1 VSWCLGGKKITGGK
15 MKFKSLLTKL
25 IPGKKKESPQD
36 RPGEEKTEVIEH
48 ELSFDRRETR
58 IEEAGVA
65 AEIDIYINDEK
76 TNIHALGPITK
87 IGRDPAQSDVVISEL
102 IVSKLHCILFSQ
114 GERFFVKDNDSTN
127 GIYVNHEKVIE
138 QELKNG
144 DTILLGKK
152 GTVKLVF
159 HLRR

>member
-1 VSWCLGGKKITGGK
+1 
-15 MKFKSLLTKL
+15 MKFKSLLTKF
-25 IPGKKKESPQD
+25 IPGKKKKSPED

-48 ELSFDRRETR
+48 EISFDRRETR
-58 IEEAGVA
+58 IEESGAVG
-65 AEIDIYINDEK
+65 EIDLYVNDDK
-76 TNIHALGPITK
+76 INIHTLTPVTK
-87 IGRDPAQSDVVISEL
+87 IGRDPAQADIVISEL
-102 IVSKLHCILFSQ
+102 IVSKLHCIIFSRD
-114 GERFFVKDNDSTN
+114 ERFFIKDNDSTN

>member
-1 VSWCLGGKKITGGK
+1 
-15 MKFKSLLTKL
+15 MKFKSLLTKF
-25 IPGKKKESPQD
+25 IPGKKKKSPED

-48 ELSFDRRETR
+48 EISFDRRETR
-58 IEEAGVA
+58 IEEPGAVG
-65 AEIDIYINDEK
+65 EIDLYVNDDK
-76 TNIHALGPITK
+76 ISIHTLTPVTK
-87 IGRDPAQSDVVISEL
+87 IGRDPAQADIVISEL
-102 IVSKLHCILFSQ
+102 IVSKLHCIIFSRD
-114 GERFFVKDNDSTN
+114 ERFFIKDNDSTN

>member
-1 VSWCLGGKKITGGK
+1 

-25 IPGKKKESPQD
+25 IPGKKEKSPED
-36 RPGEEKTEVIEH
+36 RPGEEQTEVIEQ
-48 ELSFDRRETR
+48 EISFDRRQTR
-58 IEEAGVA
+58 IEEPGVT
-65 AEIDIYINDEK
+65 AEIDVFINGEK

-87 IGRDPAQSDVVISEL
+87 IGRDPAQSDIVISEL
-102 IVSKLHCILFSQ
+102 IVSKLHCLIFSQ

-127 GIYVNHEKVIE
+127 GIYVNHEKVTE
-138 QELKNG
+138 QEIKNG

-152 GTVKLVF
+152 GTVKLAF

>member
-1 VSWCLGGKKITGGK
+1 
-15 MKFKSLLTKL
+15 MKFKSLLTKF
-25 IPGKKKESPQD
+25 IPGKKKKSPGD

-48 ELSFDRRETR
+48 EISFERRETR
-58 IEEAGVA
+58 IEEPGAVG
-65 AEIDIYINDEK
+65 EIDLYVNDEK
-76 TNIHALGPITK
+76 TNIHTLAPVTK
-87 IGRDPAQSDVVISEL
+87 IGRDPAQSDIVISEL
-102 IVSKLHCILFSQ
+102 IVSKLHCIIFSQ
-114 GERFFVKDNDSTN
+114 EERFFIKDNDSTN
-127 GIYVNHEKVIE
+127 GIFVNHQKVSE

>member
-1 VSWCLGGKKITGGK
+1 
-15 MKFKSLLTKL
+15 MKFKSLLTKF
-25 IPGKKKESPQD
+25 IPGSKKESPADQ
-36 RPGEEKTEVIEH
+36 PGKDKTEVIEH
-48 ELSFDRRETR
+48 KISFEQRQTR
-58 IEEAGVA
+58 IEEPGVA

-76 TNIHALGPITK
+76 TNIHTLGPIAK
-87 IGRDPAQSDVVISEL
+87 IGRDPTQSDIVISEL
-102 IVSKLHCILFSQ
+102 IISKLHCTIFSQ
-114 GERFFVKDNDSTN
+114 DERFFVKDNDSTN

-159 HLRR
+159 HFRR

>member
-1 VSWCLGGKKITGGK
+1 
-15 MKFKSLLTKL
+15 MKFKSLLTKF
-25 IPGKKKESPQD
+25 IPGKKKKSPED

-48 ELSFDRRETR
+48 EISFDRRETR
-58 IEEAGVA
+58 IEDPGAVG
-65 AEIDIYINDEK
+65 EIDLYVNDDK
-76 TNIHALGPITK
+76 INIHTLTPVTK
-87 IGRDPAQSDVVISEL
+87 IGRDPAQADIVISEL
-102 IVSKLHCILFSQ
+102 IVSKLHCIIFSR
-114 GERFFVKDNDSTN
+114 GERFFIKDNDSTN

>member
-1 VSWCLGGKKITGGK
+1 MSWCLGGKKITGGK
-15 MKFKSLLTKL
+15 MKFKSLLTKF
-25 IPGKKKESPQD
+25 IPGKKKKSPED

-48 ELSFDRRETR
+48 EISFDRRETR
-58 IEEAGVA
+58 IEEPGAIG
-65 AEIDIYINDEK
+65 EIDLYVNDDK
-76 TNIHALGPITK
+76 INIHTLTPVTK
-87 IGRDPAQSDVVISEL
+87 IGRDPAQADIVISEL
-102 IVSKLHCILFSQ
+102 IVSKLHCIIFSR
-114 GERFFVKDNDSTN
+114 GERFFIKDNDSTN

>member
-1 VSWCLGGKKITGGK
+1 
-15 MKFKSLLTKL
+15 MKFKSLLTKF
-25 IPGKKKESPQD
+25 IPGKKKESPED

-48 ELSFDRRETR
+48 EISFDRRETR
-58 IEEAGVA
+58 IEEPGAVG
-65 AEIDIYINDEK
+65 EIDLYINDEK
-76 TNIHALGPITK
+76 INIHTLTPVTTF
-87 IGRDPAQSDVVISEL
+87 GRDPAQADIVISEL
-102 IVSKLHCILFSQ
+102 IVSKLHCTIFSRD
-114 GERFFVKDNDSTN
+114 ERFFVKDNDSTN